1 MQQQIYTKVPPTIIS
16 RCQRFDFNRISISAI
31 SQKVHQILEAEKITS
46 DPESIHAIARKA
58 DGSMRDA
65 LSMLDQVISY
75 SGGDIKYEL
84 TTKALGLIELDLFF
98 SFTESIYQKDHNTM
112 ISLLKR
118 FSDKGVPAKE
128 LIIGIEQH
136 IRNIIYATFDS
147 GLDLLEMNKE
157 QKNMY
162 KLECEKWD
170 RRDLYR
176 ICQVLIDTLSN
187 IHGSEYPYLILEMT
201 ALKLLEMDKSIYID
215 EILSGSLGGPS
226 QEVDSVSLESDK
238 STKLPDY
245 DKNIEPKILQSK
257 TNTSGQEYI
266 MKQNDE
272 ADKIDKVIEPSVTP
286 SQKNLVDTNSGNIK
300 TEDEIVINEEK
311 NPNSKIDEVAS
322 KISLESEFNLK
333 KIVEL
338 WPKLLEGVNKSRPS
352 VGAILEEFTPDH
364 FEGNTLTLKQNK
376 DFIFNHDIIQRGIN
390 IIQQEQTKIFGN
402 PFKLKFAEAEKPVL
416 KNKTVSENSDE
427 IVNNNEEVFNKVVDL
442 FDGEILH

>member
-1 MQQQIYTKVPPTIIS
+1 MGGAFKIIIIDEVHMLTNQAFNALLRTLEEPPSHVKFIFATTDIHKVPPTIIS

-46 DPESIHAIARKA
+46 DPESIHAIARKP

-136 IRNIIYATFDS
+136 IRNIIYASFDS

-162 KLECEKWD
+162 KIESEKWD

-257 TNTSGQEYI
+257 TKTSGQEYI

-272 ADKIDKVIEPSVTP
+272 ADKIDKVIEPSVTLA
-286 SQKNLVDTNSGNIK
+286 KRI
-300 TEDEIVINEEK
+300 
-311 NPNSKIDEVAS
+311 
-322 KISLESEFNLK
+322 
-333 KIVEL
+333 
-338 WPKLLEGVNKSRPS
+338 
-352 VGAILEEFTPDH
+352 
-364 FEGNTLTLKQNK
+364 
-376 DFIFNHDIIQRGIN
+376 
-390 IIQQEQTKIFGN
+390 
-402 PFKLKFAEAEKPVL
+402 
-416 KNKTVSENSDE
+416 
-427 IVNNNEEVFNKVVDL
+427 
-442 FDGEILH
+442 